1 MKKLVEETRKRE
13 SDAAAAHLKSVQDGH
28 AVHSEKDTLYQNL
41 QTKIVPAVKKLHD
54 DLALAKTQREAEL
67 QAAELARA
75 SL

>member
-1 MKKLVEETRKRE
+1 
-13 SDAAAAHLKSVQDGH
+13 
-28 AVHSEKDTLYQNL
+28 VHSEKDTLYQNL